1 MAYEDRNTFMLVMAL
16 RRVNSEPHT
25 AFDIPATYL
34 TGGIFRLFFEIFKLN
49 EA

>member
-1 MAYEDRNTFMLVMAL
+1 MRTKPEILLCLLWRYAASIRNLI
-16 RRVNSEPHT
+16 R